1 MINVL
6 MMLRFSDYYST
17 EFYAF
22 SEFWYTSEDVLKLGG
37 VYVFDKFKQ
46 ASQVRILIRRKAEF
60 GSVLIFTWL

>member
-1 MINVL
+1 MKL
-6 MMLRFSDYYST
+6 LFSDYFST

-46 ASQVRILIRRKAEF
+46 ASQVRLLIWRKAE
-60 GSVLIFTWL
+60 SRPYCIIFYVTLKF